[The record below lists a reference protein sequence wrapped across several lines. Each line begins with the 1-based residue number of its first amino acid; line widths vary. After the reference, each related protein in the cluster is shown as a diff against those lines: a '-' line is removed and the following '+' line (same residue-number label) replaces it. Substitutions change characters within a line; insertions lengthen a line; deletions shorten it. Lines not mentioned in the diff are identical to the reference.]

1 MTGNLLV
8 IISSGAEAQDK
19 ALTGLS
25 YAINSKKNGWL
36 ENVAL
41 IFFGPSENMLAK
53 VSSDSPLGKMLKQA
67 IELGLT
73 PMACKAISDGQG
85 ITTELKGLG
94 VDVEYIGAI
103 ISSYIKKDY
112 QVLTF

>member
-8 IISSGAEAQDK
+8 IISSGTEAPDK
-19 ALTGLS
+19 ALTGLM
-25 YAINSKKNGWL
+25 YAINSKKNKWL
-36 ENVAL
+36 DNVSV
-41 IFFGPSENMLAK
+41 IFFGPSENMVAK
-53 VSSDSPLGKMLKQA
+53 ASADSPLGKMLKQA

-73 PMACKAISDGQG
+73 PTACKAIADGQG
-85 ITTELKGLG
+85 LTTELMGLG
-94 VDVEYIGAI
+94 VEVDYVGTI